1 MPNGS
6 VLARLR
12 YVLALLPTAVLAV
25 FATGDFLPVGTAG
38 SLALASAVTAGLVLL
53 VVVAAVQ
60 LQPTSSS
67 LPARSRA
74 VTLRECAKHTV
85 FLRLRDPDARG
96 RIRSRA
102 PSPA

>member
-1 MPNGS
+1 MGNGS
-6 VLARLR
+6 VLGRLR
-12 YVLALLPTAVLAV
+12 HVLALLPTALLAV
-25 FATGDFLPVGTAG
+25 FATGDFLPTGTAG

-60 LQPTSSS
+60 LQPSSS
-67 LPARSRA
+67 SVPARSRA
-74 VTLRECAKHTV
+74 ITLRECAKHTV
-85 FLRLRDPDARG
+85 FLRLRDPNARG